1 LDLAS
6 VLQSLLNLFAGIAV
20 AVSIAVI
27 IVGIILRTRGDPRAS
42 NLMLY
47 GFVGLL
53 IALLGWPLVRWIF
66 SGYAISAP
74 LGVSA
79 NVWSVIVYAL
89 SAIMV
94 VASAIYIAL
103 GRVKEGAWSFIA
115 AIAVVGLLGVGLT
128 LFTQAAPV
136 GTLRIEVVGNTVI
149 SSGQDLTLAVRAPDA
164 VKPVAIN
171 VSWGDG
177 AGETLQVEPGAW
189 ARLVHRYSVGD
200 APAAN
205 YTVVLLAR
213 ESETNRTG
221 TNVVGVIVVNP
232 GYCPLGWPLNMLCG
246 FLQRLSSVPLIG
258 AAFSFDFQK
267 LVMSP
272 MFPTDPGD
280 PVYGVYAMLFQAS
293 LIGVGLFTAFSIAW
307 SVAVGESPRA
317 VIASVKD
324 SVVALVLA
332 LLAPHIYNATASIIN
347 TVSVGIVGQGY
358 AVQAMAVGIYAIAIA
373 LGAALGLFLPY
384 LAHLAA
390 TATIL
395 MLIGN
400 IILVIR
406 WALILAIV
414 AASPL
419 LALAYIHPALRGA
432 ARGVVGVLAGLVLAG
447 PIAAIA
453 LIVIGKMVGDIAA
466 AIAFPI
472 FVQIVPS
479 LLGAFGG
486 SVAVGLGGEVLGGLR
501 RVGGAITAAHMATQ
515 RLGGV
520 GERMKISMQTPRAP
534 AARTGGAGLGAGRA
548 AYRPV
553 ITLSDV
559 RRAAEE
565 ARLKK
570 QALEGIATLPEGVG
584 TFFAGAEAEKVA
596 AERAWR
602 KMDEFARDV
611 LTDRRLQGAVGPV
624 AVEAARA
631 QLEELVEQE
640 RLKALAEVP
649 RPEQVRVRPGLE
661 AFKAVAKEL
670 WGKASRQYWLNAK
683 AGLKDFADSLLRE
696 LNVRVPKKAG
706 RGEAIRFFPPSQRPR
721 LSTGAGSSSGGWER
735 GDRT

>member
-6 VLQSLLNLFAGIAV
+6 VFQSLLNLFAGIAV

-27 IVGIILRTRGDPRAS
+27 IIGTILRTRGDPRA
-42 NLMLY
+42 NNVMLY

-66 SGYAISAP
+66 SDYAISAP
-74 LGVSA
+74 LGVPA
-79 NVWSVIVYAL
+79 NVWSAVVYAL

-94 VASAIYIAL
+94 VASAVYIAL
-103 GRVKEGAWSFIA
+103 GRVEEGAWSFIA
-115 AIAVVGLLGVGLT
+115 AIVVVGLLGVGLT
-128 LFTQAAPV
+128 LFTQAAPA
-136 GTLRIEVVGNTVI
+136 GTLRIEVIGNTVI
-149 SSGQDLTLAVRAPDA
+149 SSGQDLVLAVKVPDA

-177 AGETLQVEPGAW
+177 AGETLWVEPNAW
-189 ARLVHRYSVGD
+189 TRLVHRYSVGD

-213 ESETNRTG
+213 ESETNSTG
-221 TNVVGVIVVNP
+221 ANVVGVIVVNP

-307 SVAVGESPRA
+307 SVAVGETPRA

-432 ARGVVGVLAGLVLAG
+432 ARGVVGVLAGLMLAG

-515 RLGGV
+515 RLGRV
-520 GERMKISMQTPRAP
+520 GERMKISMQTPRV
-534 AARTGGAGLGAGRA
+534 ARTGGTGLGAERA

-584 TFFAGAEAEKVA
+584 TFFAGAEAEKAA
-596 AERAWR
+596 AERAWQ

-611 LTDRRLQGAVGPV
+611 LTDRRLQGAVGPA

-640 RLKALAEVP
+640 RQKALAEVP

>member
-20 AVSIAVI
+20 AVSIAAI
-27 IVGIILRTRGDPRAS
+27 IIGIILRARGDPRAS

-53 IALLGWPLVRWIF
+53 VALLGWPLVRWVF
-66 SGYAISAP
+66 GGYAISAP
-74 LGVSA
+74 LGVPA
-79 NVWSVIVYAL
+79 NVWSVVVYAL

-94 VASAIYIAL
+94 VVSAVYIAL
-103 GRVKEGAWSFIA
+103 GRVEEGAWSFVA

-149 SSGQDLTLAVRAPDA
+149 SSGQDLVLAVRAPDA

-177 AGETLQVEPGAW
+177 ARETLWVEPGAW
-189 ARLVHRYSVGD
+189 ARLVHRYSVRD

-221 TNVVGVIVVNP
+221 ANVVGVIVVNP
-232 GYCPLGWPLNMLCG
+232 GYCPLSWPLNMLCG

-272 MFPTDPGD
+272 TFPTDPGD

-293 LIGVGLFTAFSIAW
+293 LIGVGLFTALSIAW
-307 SVAVGESPRA
+307 STAVGESPRA

-324 SVVALVLA
+324 SVIALVLA
-332 LLAPHIYNATASIIN
+332 LLAPHIYNATASIIS
-347 TVSVGIVGQGY
+347 TVSVAIVGQGY

-373 LGAALGLFLPY
+373 LGAAIGYFLPY

-432 ARGVVGVLAGLVLAG
+432 ARGVVGVLAGLMLAG

-453 LIVIGKMVGDIAA
+453 LIVIGKMVGDVTA

-472 FVQIVPS
+472 FVQIAPS

-486 SVAVGLGGEVLGGLR
+486 GLAVGLGGEVLGGLR
-501 RVGGAITAAHMATQ
+501 KVGGAIAAAHMVAQ
-515 RLGGV
+515 RLGRV
-520 GERMKISMQTPRAP
+520 GERIKISVPALRAP
-534 AARTGGAGLGAGRA
+534 ACTGSAGSGAGRA
-548 AYRPV
+548 VYRPV

-559 RRAAEE
+559 RRTAEE
-565 ARLKK
+565 ARLEEYEYEE
-570 QALEGIATLPEGVG
+570 AL
-584 TFFAGAEAEKVA
+584 K
-596 AERAWR
+596 R
-602 KMDEFARDV
+602 
-611 LTDRRLQGAVGPV
+611 
-624 AVEAARA
+624 
-631 QLEELVEQE
+631 
-640 RLKALAEVP
+640 
-649 RPEQVRVRPGLE
+649 
-661 AFKAVAKEL
+661 
-670 WGKASRQYWLNAK
+670 WG
-683 AGLKDFADSLLRE
+683 
-696 LNVRVPKKAG
+696 
-706 RGEAIRFFPPSQRPR
+706 
-721 LSTGAGSSSGGWER
+721 
-735 GDRT
+735 

>member
-1 LDLAS
+1 

-20 AVSIAVI
+20 AVSIAAI
-27 IVGIILRTRGDPRAS
+27 IIGIILRTRGDPRA
-42 NLMLY
+42 NNVMLY

-53 IALLGWPLVRWIF
+53 IALLGWPLVRWIY

-74 LGVSA
+74 LGVPA
-79 NVWSVIVYAL
+79 NVWSVVVYAL

-103 GRVKEGAWSFIA
+103 GRVEEGAWSFIA
-115 AIAVVGLLGVGLT
+115 AVAVVGLLGAGLT
-128 LFTQAAPV
+128 LFTQAAPA
-136 GTLRIEVVGNTVI
+136 GTLRIEVVGNTVV
-149 SSGQDLTLAVRAPDA
+149 SSGQDLVLVVRVPDA

-221 TNVVGVIVVNP
+221 ANVVGVIVVNP

-293 LIGVGLFTAFSIAW
+293 LIGVGLFIAFSIAW
-307 SVAVGESPRA
+307 STIVGESPRA

-324 SVVALVLA
+324 SVIALVLA

-472 FVQIVPS
+472 FVQIAPS

-486 SVAVGLGGEVLGGLR
+486 SVAVDLGGEVLGGLR

-515 RLGGV
+515 RLGRV

-548 AYRPV
+548 VYRPV

-570 QALEGIATLPEGVG
+570 QALEGIATLPEGIG

-602 KMDEFARDV
+602 KMDEFARGV
-611 LTDRRLQGAVGPV
+611 LTDRRLQEAVGPA
-624 AVEAARA
+624 AVESARA
-631 QLEELVEQE
+631 QLEELVERE
-640 RLKALAEVP
+640 RQKALIDAP
-649 RPEQVRVRPGLE
+649 RPERVRVRPGLE
-661 AFKAVAKEL
+661 AFKAAAKEL

-683 AGLKDFADSLLRE
+683 AGLKDFANAVMRE

-706 RGEAIRFFPPSQRPR
+706 RGEVKEAKRFFPPSQRPR
-721 LSTGAGSSSGGWER
+721 LSTGADSSSGGQER
-735 GDRT
+735 GNRI

>member
-1 LDLAS
+1 LDLAL
-6 VLQSLLNLFAGIAV
+6 VLQSIVNVFAGIAV
-20 AVSIAVI
+20 VVSIAVVI
-27 IVGIILRTRGDPRAS
+27 AGIILKVRGSPRAS
-42 NLMLY
+42 DIMMY
-47 GFVGLL
+47 GFIALL

-66 SGYAISAP
+66 SGYTISAP
-74 LGVSA
+74 LGVPA
-79 NVWSVIVYAL
+79 SVVVYAL
-89 SAIMV
+89 SAMMV
-94 VASAIYIAL
+94 VASAVYIAL
-103 GRVKEGAWSFIA
+103 GRVEEGAWSFIA
-115 AIAVVGLLGVGLT
+115 AILVLGLLGVGLT
-128 LFTQAAPV
+128 IFTQAAPA
-136 GTLRIEVVGNTVI
+136 GTLRIEVVGNTVV
-149 SSGQDLTLAVRAPDA
+149 SSGQDLVLAVRVPDA
-164 VKPVAIN
+164 VKTVAIN

-177 AGETLQVEPGAW
+177 AGETLWVEPNAW
-189 ARLVHRYSVGD
+189 TRLAHRYSVGD

-213 ESETNRTG
+213 ESETNSTG

-293 LIGVGLFTAFSIAW
+293 LIGVGLFIAFSIAW

-324 SVVALVLA
+324 SVIALVLA

-515 RLGGV
+515 RLGRV

-534 AARTGGAGLGAGRA
+534 AARTGGAGLGAERA

-553 ITLSDV
+553 ITLSNV

-584 TFFAGAEAEKVA
+584 RFFAGAEAEKVA

-611 LTDRRLQGAVGPV
+611 LTDRRLQGAVGPA

-640 RLKALAEVP
+640 RQKALAEVP

-683 AGLKDFADSLLRE
+683 AGLKDFANSLLRE